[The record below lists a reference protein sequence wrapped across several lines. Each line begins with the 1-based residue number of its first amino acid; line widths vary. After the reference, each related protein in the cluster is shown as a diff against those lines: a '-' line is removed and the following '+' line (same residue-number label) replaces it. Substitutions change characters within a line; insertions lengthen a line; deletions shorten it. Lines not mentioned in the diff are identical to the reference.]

1 MTDPTEPD
9 TKGTDAQEGA
19 AAGDVS
25 ASDDPGPKPEEGAT
39 PILSDMP
46 ADSLAAV
53 ALDSDTAG
61 PVLSVSGATSSIRS
75 PGSAEAVDAPRAAG
89 VAESPAVAA
98 PAKAEEP
105 ELTAESLA
113 ALRGRPTYLFFGILA
128 AVSLAL
134 DIGSK
139 AWAEVELSKRT
150 LDDPSIALIPDHLMF
165 TLAYNRGGAW
175 GLLHDASENIRKPFF
190 LAVSVLAIAFIV
202 SLYSRLAPGQRAL
215 KWGLPLVLGGALGNL
230 SDRIIRSSVVDFI
243 DFRADWI
250 EAMNRGIAK
259 LSKGWTITDHWPT
272 FNVADI
278 FICIGV
284 GLMAI
289 DMITSRRKPEPPPKK
304 AGELAPAGEV
314 IPGAGGA
321 AVLTP
326 GVAGPES
333 PPEVAPPSGA
343 GESPA
348 ATGPGET
355 LGAALEPAS
364 AEPAMGAGQAS
375 AEGEASPEA
384 SAGDEPNESEAPA

>member
-1 MTDPTEPD
+1 MTDPEQPGAS
-9 TKGTDAQEGA
+9 KASDAEAPADLPEDAGGIEVGFRPEA
-19 AAGDVS
+19 AALTD
-25 ASDDPGPKPEEGAT
+25 
-39 PILSDMP
+39 LP

-53 ALDSDTAG
+53 ALDGDGVVPVVG
-61 PVLSVSGATSSIRS
+61 PGLETL
-75 PGSAEAVDAPRAAG
+75 DAPEVGEPPAPSAA
-89 VAESPAVAA
+89 AETATPSLSP
-98 PAKAEEP
+98 EGI
-105 ELTAESLA
+105 A
-113 ALRGRPTYLFFGILA
+113 ALRGRPTYLFFGVLA
-128 AVSLAL
+128 AVSLVL

-150 LDDPSIALIPDHLMF
+150 LDDPSIVLLPDHLMF

-243 DFRADWI
+243 DYRADWI
-250 EAMNRGIAK
+250 GAMNRGIAK

-289 DMITSRRKPEPPPKK
+289 DMITSRRSPDPKPKQAPEPPA
-304 AGELAPAGEV
+304 AGTDAPEPSTEPATAPDTAAAATTDAATPDAG
-314 IPGAGGA
+314 
-321 AVLTP
+321 AV
-326 GVAGPES
+326 PEGDDAQS
-333 PPEVAPPSGA
+333 PQAPDAPD
-343 GESPA
+343 A
-348 ATGPGET
+348 ATGDNPR
-355 LGAALEPAS
+355 
-364 AEPAMGAGQAS
+364 
-375 AEGEASPEA
+375 
-384 SAGDEPNESEAPA
+384 ESEAPA

>member
-1 MTDPTEPD
+1 MTDPTEPE
-9 TKGTDAQEGA
+9 TKGTDAPDGA
-19 AAGDVS
+19 AAGDAS
-25 ASDDPGPKPEEGAT
+25 AAGDPGPKPAEEAA
-39 PILSDMP
+39 PILGDMP

-61 PVLSVSGATSSIRS
+61 PAMSVSGATSSVRS
-75 PGSAEAVDAPRAAG
+75 PGAADVVG
-89 VAESPAVAA
+89 SPGAADMAATPAA
-98 PAKAEEP
+98 PTPSKAEEP
-105 ELTAESLA
+105 ELTAESVA
-113 ALRGRPTYLFFGILA
+113 AMRGRPTYLFFGVLA

-139 AWAEVELSKRT
+139 AWAEVELSRRT

-250 EAMNRGIAK
+250 EGMNRGIAK

-289 DMITSRRKPEPPPKK
+289 DMITSRRKPEPPPKR
-304 AGELAPAGEV
+304 AGELASGAEV
-314 IPGAGGA
+314 IPDAGGA
-321 AVLTP
+321 AVLAP
-326 GVAGPES
+326 GVTGPES
-333 PPEVAPPSGA
+333 LPEAAPPSGA
-343 GESPA
+343 LEQPGADVPPA
-348 ATGPGET
+348 SSDAGLET
-355 LGAALEPAS
+355 ASNEPAT
-364 AEPAMGAGQAS
+364 EAGQAS
-375 AEGEASPEA
+375 AESEPSPEGA
-384 SAGDEPNESEAPA
+384 AGDEANESEAPA